1 MSFQIAARTILQL
14 GAELISSDEIAFYE
28 LIKNAIDAKSPRV
41 QIEIVIRIS
50 HASYILL
57 RDGLKNQRNITE
69 DISVE
74 KIKDFKEKIAS
85 KILFGSPQIKEFKE
99 QLANA
104 LSIDDLLGVLDEANY
119 INIEDWGE
127 GMSLADLQKVYL
139 TIGTKSRY
147 NQRREDVA
155 DTNGTEN
162 SRPLLGEKGVGR
174 LSVMRL
180 GDRIQVVTSKRG
192 EAYYNKLNINWN
204 WFSHETEKM
213 LEEIDVA
220 PEKGEIKNDKTA
232 SGTLIHISGL
242 TSHWTAERV
251 RKIANDNF
259 SRFADPFNPEDK
271 YPIEIYFNDALIQ
284 IPSFDQEI
292 FKYAHAVVR
301 AEFNVEKTE
310 RTGDPKS
317 LALTGTVKY
326 RLRDVKKSFDLN
338 TEEVLSASEAD
349 SLAALQS
356 LGPFRMKAYWFNR
369 QLLAKGT
376 IPDFQYV
383 KKLVNEWGGGLMLY
397 RDGFRVF
404 PYGNKD
410 DDWLD
415 LDKKAFA
422 SQGYKVNRS
431 QIIGKVDISS
441 HRNPRLIDQTNRE
454 GLRDCDEKRAF
465 IFLLKHIL
473 ENQMRAFLIN
483 VDKEF
488 DLKKQLD
495 LDVVE
500 ERFEDQLKLAY
511 RRVRQFVDKIP
522 EEERDIAE
530 VQRLN
535 KSFDELRD
543 SMKEARTLADSYKE
557 GSELTVHLAGIGL
570 LVEGLAHELN
580 RAASNAL
587 TTISHTK
594 NENLSSDVKS
604 QLKSLEAQMKTLQKR
619 LQILDP
625 VGTPTRQKKVTFDM
639 VAWVKEILA
648 GHNSQFA
655 RHDIRCT
662 VKVVPNGT
670 TEWKVRAVKGMIVQV
685 IENLISN
692 SVYWLKQQKEVSKAQ
707 LPYLDEDAA
716 DKSGKNELAVF
727 DKMLSPRIDVVID
740 VDNQE
745 IEFTDNGPGIAPEL
759 KEDIFLPYVTHKPSG
774 EGKGLGLYISRE
786 IAAYH
791 DAALFL
797 SPTPSAPDSKRLNTF
812 IFRLA
817 ADSSNGK

>member
-1 MSFQIAARTILQL
+1 MSFKVTARTILQL
-14 GAELISSDEIAFYE
+14 GSELISSDEIAFYE
-28 LIKNAIDAKSPRV
+28 LIKNAIDAKSSRV
-41 QIEIVIRIS
+41 QIEIIVRLS
-50 HASYILL
+50 HASYISI
-57 RDGLKNQRNITE
+57 RDSLAIEKSKSTKISEEKITE
-69 DISVE
+69 
-74 KIKDFKEKIAS
+74 FKERIES
-85 KILFGSPQIKEFKE
+85 KLLPGSPQTKEFLE
-99 QLANA
+99 QLDTAD
-104 LSIDDLLGVLDEANY
+104 SVDELLDVLDEANI

-127 GMSLADLQKVYL
+127 GMSLVDLQEVYL

-147 NQRREDVA
+147 RQRNEINSDS
-155 DTNGTEN
+155 NGTES

-180 GDRIQVVTSKRG
+180 GNQLQVITSKRG
-192 EAYYNKLNINWN
+192 EEHWNMLHINWD

-213 LEEIDVA
+213 LEEIDVT
-220 PEKGEIKNDKTA
+220 PEIGEIKKDKMA
-232 SGTLIHISGL
+232 SGTLIRISAL
-242 TSHWTAERV
+242 TSHWTTERV
-251 RKIANDNF
+251 RKIATDNF
-259 SRFADPFNPEDK
+259 SRFADPFSPEDK
-271 YPIEIYFNDALIQ
+271 YPIEIYFNDGLVQ
-284 IPSFDQEI
+284 IPNFDQEI

-301 AEFNVEKTE
+301 AEFDIKKTE
-310 RTGDPKS
+310 LTGEFKS
-317 LALTGTVKY
+317 LSLNGTVKY

-338 TEEVLSASEAD
+338 TEEVLSASEAE
-349 SLAALQS
+349 SLATLKS

-415 LDKKAFA
+415 LDRKALKA
-422 SQGYKVNRS
+422 QGYKVNRS

-441 HRNPRLIDQTNRE
+441 RKNPRLIDQTNRE

-465 IFLLKHIL
+465 IQLLKHIL
-473 ENQMRAFLIN
+473 ENQMRAFLLN
-483 VDKEF
+483 VDKEL
-488 DLKKQLD
+488 DLRKQLD

-500 ERFEDQLKLAY
+500 ERFEDKLKSAY
-511 RRVRQFVDKIP
+511 QRVRLFVDKIP
-522 EEERDIAE
+522 ENERDFAE

-543 SMKEARTLADSYKE
+543 SIKEVRALADSYKE

-587 TTISHTK
+587 ATISNTK
-594 NENLSSDVKS
+594 NESLPIEIKN
-604 QLKSLEAQMKTLQKR
+604 QFKSLEAQMKTLQKR

-625 VGTPTRQKKVTFDM
+625 VGTAARQKKVTFDM
-639 VAWVKEILA
+639 VSWIREILG
-648 GHNSQFA
+648 GHQPQFE
-655 RHDIRCT
+655 RHNIRCT
-662 VKVVPNGT
+662 IEVVPEGA

-685 IENLISN
+685 IENLVSN
-692 SVYWLKQQKEVSKAQ
+692 SVYWLKQQKKVSKAD
-707 LPYLDEDAA
+707 LPIL
-716 DKSGKNELAVF
+716 SNENLLGVF
-727 DKMLSPRIDVVID
+727 DKSLSPEINVVID
-740 VDNQE
+740 VDNHE

-759 KEDIFLPYVTHKPSG
+759 REDIFLPYVTHKPSG

-791 DAALFL
+791 DATLFL
-797 SPTPSAPDSKRLNTF
+797 SPIPSIPDTKRLNTF
-812 IFRLA
+812 IFRIA
-817 ADSSNGK
+817 ADNTNGK